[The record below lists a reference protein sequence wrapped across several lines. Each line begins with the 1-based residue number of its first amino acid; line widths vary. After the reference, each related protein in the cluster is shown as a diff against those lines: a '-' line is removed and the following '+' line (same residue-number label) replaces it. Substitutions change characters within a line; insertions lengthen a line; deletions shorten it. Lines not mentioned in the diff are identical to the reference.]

1 MDAKHLLGLPY
12 LKIRQDYAACQGPE
26 DDYCILLGNFQQL
39 VVHSAGVVLM
49 VRYFVSIEGH
59 THLSLSKSASWT
71 KLVRTQALH
80 ISRGLPKHVHGASY
94 VIADMLF
101 LDREKR

>member
-1 MDAKHLLGLPY
+1 
-12 LKIRQDYAACQGPE
+12 
-26 DDYCILLGNFQQL
+26 
-39 VVHSAGVVLM
+39 M

-101 LDREKR
+101 LDREKRRRCTHSPVWIARSPLGQYQPLTTQARPLVY